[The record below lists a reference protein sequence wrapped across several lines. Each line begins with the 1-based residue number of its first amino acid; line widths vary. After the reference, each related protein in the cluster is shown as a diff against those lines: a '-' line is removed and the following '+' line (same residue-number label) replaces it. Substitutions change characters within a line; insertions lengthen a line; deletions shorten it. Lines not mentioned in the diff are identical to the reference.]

1 MDEIERIDENSVSS
15 CGYTYLKSQTPQK
28 MVSDEEPEFWD
39 LIDSIDDGD
48 ALIFEG
54 HTYYKDETQ
63 TNTFEL
69 I

>member
-1 MDEIERIDENSVSS
+1 
-15 CGYTYLKSQTPQK
+15 
-28 MVSDEEPEFWD
+28 MVSDDEPEFWD